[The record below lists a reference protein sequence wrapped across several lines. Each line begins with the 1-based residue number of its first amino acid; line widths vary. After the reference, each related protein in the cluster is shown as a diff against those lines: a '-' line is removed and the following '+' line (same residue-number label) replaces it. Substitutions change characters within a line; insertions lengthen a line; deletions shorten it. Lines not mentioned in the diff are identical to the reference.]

1 MRSSRRCRDPD
12 IEAQPVPS
20 YAERV
25 NALMVGFDLDMTLVD
40 SRPGIGAA
48 WAVLA
53 EETGVR
59 IDIASVVSRLGPP
72 LEIEVANWF
81 PAAEVAAVA
90 ARYRE
95 LYPLHAVRG
104 TDVLPG
110 ALDALAAVHGH
121 GGRTAV
127 VTGKHEPNAR
137 LHLDHLRLPV
147 DHLVG
152 DLWGPEKG
160 VALRE
165 LGASVYVGDHL
176 GDVAGARA
184 AGAIAVGVATGPIS
198 AADLLAAGADVVLD
212 DLTGFPAWLDAH
224 VADTRLALLDERL
237 RELGRV
243 AVAFSGG
250 ADSAFLLAAAVRT
263 LGADAVLALTTVSP
277 SLPEV
282 ERAAAVTFA
291 EKLGVHHEL
300 VPSDE
305 LSRPGYQE
313 NNGDRCRFCKTEL
326 MSVLAPAA
334 RAAGVEHLATG
345 TNADDARAGFRPG
358 IAAAAEAGA
367 LTPLLD
373 AGLTKAQVRALS
385 RTWGL
390 PTWDKPAAACLSSR
404 VAFGIGITPSRLAR
418 VERAETALRA
428 VLADAG
434 IPVRN
439 LRVRDL
445 GDVARIEVD
454 AALTGAVAAHEP
466 ASAAVRAAGFDV
478 VEIDPVGYREG
489 AMNELLP
496 DPETYR

>member
-1 MRSSRRCRDPD
+1 
-12 IEAQPVPS
+12 
-20 YAERV
+20 
-25 NALMVGFDLDMTLVD
+25 MVGFDLDMTLVD

-53 EETGVR
+53 AETGVP
-59 IDIASVVSRLGPP
+59 IDIALVVSRLGPP

-81 PAAEVAAVA
+81 PAAEVTAVA

-95 LYPLHAVRG
+95 LYPDHAVLG

-110 ALDALAAVHGH
+110 ARAALAAVHRL
-121 GGRTAV
+121 GGRTMV

-137 LHLDHLRLPV
+137 LHLDHLDLAV

-152 DLWGPEKG
+152 DLWAEQKG
-160 VALRE
+160 AALRAS
-165 LGASVYVGDHL
+165 GASVYVGDHL
-176 GDVAGARA
+176 GDLAGARA
-184 AGAIAVGVATGPIS
+184 AGAVAVGVATGPIS
-198 AADLLAAGADVVLD
+198 AEDLRAAGADVVLT
-212 DLTGFPAWLDAH
+212 DLTEFPAWLEAH
-224 VADTRLALLDERL
+224 VADLRLAGLRERL
-237 RELGRV
+237 RGLGSV

-263 LGADAVLALTTVSP
+263 LGAANVLALTTESP
-277 SLPEV
+277 SLPAA
-282 ERAAAVTFA
+282 ERDAARAFA
-291 EKLGVHHEL
+291 ADLRVRHEL

-305 LSRPGYQE
+305 MAREGYRA

-326 MSVLAPAA
+326 MAVLAPVA
-334 RAAGVEHLATG
+334 RAAGMAHLATG
-345 TNADDARAGFRPG
+345 TNADDARVGFRPG

-367 LTPLLD
+367 VTPLLD
-373 AGLTKAQVRALS
+373 AGLTKAQVRAIS

-404 VAFGIGITPSRLAR
+404 VAFGVAITPSRLAR

-428 VLADAG
+428 VLARDG

-445 GDVARIEVD
+445 GQSARIEVD
-454 AALTGAVAAHEP
+454 AALSAAVDGHEP
-466 ASAAVRAAGFDV
+466 ALAAVHEAGFTS
-478 VEIDPVGYREG
+478 VEVDPLGYREG

-496 DPETYR
+496 DPESYR

>member
-1 MRSSRRCRDPD
+1 
-12 IEAQPVPS
+12 
-20 YAERV
+20 
-25 NALMVGFDLDMTLVD
+25 MVGFDLDMTLVD

-59 IDIASVVSRLGPP
+59 IDIASVVSRIGPP
-72 LEIEVANWF
+72 LEVEVANWF
-81 PAAEVAAVA
+81 PADEVAAVA

-95 LYPLHAVRG
+95 LYPVHAVHG
-104 TDVLPG
+104 TDLLPG

-127 VTGKHEPNAR
+127 VTGKHESNAR

-152 DLWGPEKG
+152 NLWGPEKG

-176 GDVAGARA
+176 GDIAGARA
-184 AGAIAVGVATGPIS
+184 AGAISVGVATGPIS
-198 AADLLAAGADVVLD
+198 ARDLLAAGADVVLE

-224 VADTRLALLDERL
+224 VADTRLALLAERL

-263 LGADAVLALTTVSP
+263 LGPDAVLALTTLSP

-282 ERAAAVTFA
+282 ERAAAVAFA
-291 EKLGVHHEL
+291 EQLGVRHEL

-305 LSRPGYQE
+305 LSRAGYRD
-313 NNGDRCRFCKTEL
+313 NDGDRCRFCKTEL
-326 MSVLAPAA
+326 MAVLAPAA
-334 RAAGVEHLATG
+334 RAAGMEHLATG

-373 AGLTKAQVRALS
+373 TGLTKAQVRAIS

-390 PTWDKPAAACLSSR
+390 STWDKPAAACLSSR

-428 VLADAG
+428 VLAAAD

-454 AALTGAVAAHEP
+454 AALTEAVTTHAP
-466 ASAAVRAAGFDV
+466 ATAAVRAAGFAT

-489 AMNELLP
+489 AMNELLA

>member
-1 MRSSRRCRDPD
+1 M
-12 IEAQPVPS
+12 
-20 YAERV
+20 

-48 WAVLA
+48 WSVLA
-53 EETGVR
+53 EETGVA
-59 IDIASVVSRLGPP
+59 IDIAQVVSRLGPP
-72 LEIEVANWF
+72 LETEVANWF
-81 PAAEVAAVA
+81 PAAEVDAVS

-95 LYPLHAVRG
+95 IYPHHAVLG

-110 ALDALAAVHGH
+110 AREALAAVHRH
-121 GGRTAV
+121 GGRTMV
-127 VTGKHEPNAR
+127 VTGKHQPNAQ
-137 LHLDHLRLPV
+137 LHLDHLDLAV

-152 DLWGPEKG
+152 DLWGEQKG
-160 VALRE
+160 VALRAA
-165 LGASVYVGDHL
+165 GASVYVGDHL
-176 GDVAGARA
+176 GDLIGARA

-198 AADLLAAGADVVLD
+198 AAELRAAGADVVLP
-212 DLTGFPAWLDAH
+212 DLIGFPAWLDAH
-224 VADTRLALLDERL
+224 VADLRLAELRERL
-237 RELGRV
+237 RGLGSV

-263 LGADAVLALTTVSP
+263 LGPANVLALTTDSA
-277 SLPEV
+277 SLPAA
-282 ERAAAVTFA
+282 ERDAARAFA
-291 EKLGVHHEL
+291 ADLMVRHEL

-305 LSRPGYQE
+305 MAREGYRA

-326 MSVLAPAA
+326 MAVLAPVA
-334 RAAGVEHLATG
+334 RAAGLAYLATG

-367 LTPLLD
+367 VTPLLD
-373 AGLTKAQVRALS
+373 AGLTKAQVRAIS

-390 PTWDKPAAACLSSR
+390 RTWDKPAAACLSSR
-404 VAFGIGITPSRLAR
+404 VAFGIAITPTRLAR

-428 VLADAG
+428 ALLRDG

-445 GDVARIEVD
+445 GRYARIEVD
-454 AALTGAVAAHEP
+454 AALTTAVAAHDP
-466 ASAAVRAAGFDV
+466 ALAAVREAGFERAEV
-478 VEIDPVGYREG
+478 DPLGYREG

-496 DPETYR
+496 DPEPYR